1 MTARLAGLIVGIGA
15 GFVMSWARLS
25 DPAVIR
31 DMLLLRDPYV
41 FLVMGSAVAV
51 AAVGV
56 RLVKAVVVRALV
68 TAEPIGW
75 TVERPGPRHV
85 GGSLLF
91 AAGWSVAGTC
101 PGPVAVMI
109 GEGRLGGL
117 AVAAGLIAGVT
128 MQRAWMRRRVDSRHS
143 PMQITA
149 AL

>member
-1 MTARLAGLIVGIGA
+1 MTARLAGLIIGIGA

-31 DMLLLRDPYV
+31 DMLLLRNPHV
-41 FLVMGSAVAV
+41 FLVMGSAVTV

-56 RLVKAVVVRALV
+56 RLVRAVVVRALV
-68 TAEPIGW
+68 TGEPIGW

-91 AAGWSVAGTC
+91 GAGWSVAGTC
-101 PGPVAVMI
+101 PGPVAAMI

-117 AVAAGLIAGVT
+117 AIAAGLIVGVT
-128 MQRAWMRRRVDSRHS
+128 MQRAWMRRRVDRKYA
-143 PMQITA
+143 PMQPATV
-149 AL
+149 L